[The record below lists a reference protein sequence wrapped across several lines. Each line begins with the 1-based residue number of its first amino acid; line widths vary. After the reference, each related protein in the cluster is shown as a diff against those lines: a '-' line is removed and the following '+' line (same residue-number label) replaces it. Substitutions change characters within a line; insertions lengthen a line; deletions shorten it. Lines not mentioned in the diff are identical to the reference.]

1 MDEMKRISLLVCF
14 LLFIFYTQ
22 ITEAQNI
29 KLTSSYFGSM
39 EARAIGPAVMSGRIS
54 TLDAW
59 NEDARIVYVG
69 AASGGLWKSTNGGT
83 TFKDVFKKEVQTIG
97 AVAIDQKHK
106 DTVWVGTG
114 ETWTR
119 NSISIGNGVYKTTNG
134 GDDWNHLG
142 LEKTDHIA
150 KILIN
155 PKNTDEVYVA
165 ALGNV
170 WAQNKDRGVFKT
182 TDGGKTWEKIL
193 YVNEGTGCADLAMDP
208 SNPNILYA
216 GMWDFQ
222 RKPYTFRS
230 GGPGS
235 GLYRTTDAG
244 KKWEKVNIASDR
256 GELGRIAVAFSPV
269 NPKIIYALI
278 ESNKT
283 GLYRSTDSGK
293 SWELRTT
300 AQVIADRPFYFSLI
314 VPDPVD
320 TNRIYKPHF
329 YLSVSDDGGYSFT
342 VPYVE
347 GGNVHSDLHAL
358 WINPKNNSNM
368 YLGTDGG
375 LYTSYDKAST
385 WVHSKNLPLSQ
396 FYHVA
401 VDNEK
406 PYNVYGGLQDNGSW
420 VGPSESPGG
429 ITNSDW
435 KGVGY
440 GDGFNVI
447 PDPSDKNIIYWQY
460 QGGNLMRFHKST
472 REIKEVKPFSDN
484 PDENLRFNWN
494 TPIAFSP
501 RNDGVFY
508 VGAQYLY
515 RTTDRGDFWQKI
527 SPDLTT
533 NDPEKQKQEES
544 GGLTIDNSTA
554 ENHCTIYT
562 ISESPKDS
570 KIIWAGTDDG
580 NLQVTKNDG
589 KSWVNVTSNIPILT
603 NSTWC
608 AKVQASNHD
617 AKTAYVVFDGH
628 RNGDKKV
635 YIYKTT
641 DLGETWTSLATESI
655 ETFARTITE
664 DFVNPNLLFLGT
676 EYGLYICIDGGKEWV
691 RFEGKVP
698 KVPIYEIVIHPTE
711 NDLVIATHGRGV
723 LIIDNITPLRQLS
736 DKVLSSEIT
745 IFPSEPYIITNPKFA
760 SGLSGDQ
767 EFWGS
772 NPSSSAIITYYM
784 QKRHVFGDMSIEI
797 YNSDDELI
805 KILPAG
811 KNKGIN
817 YVEWAVTKKPPRVKA
832 SSPTLAFRTAFGP
845 TFPPGEYTVKIKKGE
860 SVYEGKIA
868 LQTDPTT
875 GHSAEDMKLQYE
887 TLNKAYTLLEN
898 ISFTDRQA
906 TDLMEK
912 LNAVKRKINDDKLKS
927 EIADLYNKL
936 ERMHKELVATNPNRI
951 SGEIRLAEKV
961 ADIYSGIISYSGKP
975 TDSQIQGLNL
985 LNGVFTNYREQ
996 MAKVFTE
1003 DLAKINLELK
1013 NLGQQEIKSITRE
1026 EYNKG

>member
-1 MDEMKRISLLVCF
+1 MKRVILRTLFALL
-14 LLFIFYTQ
+14 IFAFQ
-22 ITEAQNI
+22 NSDAQTT
-29 KLTSSYFGSM
+29 KLTSSFFGSM
-39 EARAIGPAVMSGRIS
+39 EAREIGPAVMSGRIT
-54 TLDAW
+54 TLDAF
-59 NEDARIVYVG
+59 NDDARLVYVG

-83 TFKDVFKKEVQTIG
+83 TFKEVFKDHVQTIG
-97 AVAIDQKHK
+97 AVTLNQQNKEN
-106 DTVWVGTG
+106 VWVGTG
-114 ETWTR
+114 ESRTR
-119 NSISIGNGVYKTTNG
+119 NSISIGNGIYKTING
-134 GDDWNHLG
+134 GDKWEHFG
-142 LEKTDHIA
+142 LEKTEHIA

-155 PKNTDEVYVA
+155 PENTNEVYVA
-165 ALGNV
+165 ALGDV
-170 WAQNKDRGVFKT
+170 WAPNEDRGVFKT
-182 TDGGKTWEKIL
+182 IDGGKTWEKIL
-193 YVNEGTGCADLAMDP
+193 FVNKGTGCADLTMDP

-222 RKPYTFRS
+222 RKAYTFRS

-244 KKWEKVNIASDR
+244 KSWNKVDIASDR
-256 GELGRIAVAFSPV
+256 GELGRIAVAFSPASP
-269 NPKIIYALI
+269 NIIYTII
-278 ESNKT
+278 ESKKT

-293 SWELRTT
+293 TWELRTT
-300 AQVIADRPFYFSLI
+300 AQLVADRPFYFSYI

-320 TNRIYKPHF
+320 TNKVYKPGF
-329 YLSVSDDGGYSFT
+329 SLAVSVDGGFSFSS
-342 VPYVE
+342 PFID
-347 GGNVHSDLHAL
+347 GGNVHGDMHAL

-375 LYTSYDKAST
+375 LYISYDNGNT
-385 WVHSKNLPLSQ
+385 WVHAQNLPISQ

-420 VGPSESPGG
+420 VGPSQGLGG
-429 ITNSDW
+429 ISNSDW
-435 KGVGY
+435 QSVGY
-440 GDGFNVI
+440 GDGYNVL
-447 PDPSDKNIIYWQY
+447 PDQTDKNIIFWQY
-460 QGGNLMRFHKST
+460 QGGNLMRFHKNT

-484 PDENLRFNWN
+484 PNEKLRFNWD

-501 RNDGVFY
+501 TNNGVIY

-515 RTTDRGDFWQKI
+515 RTKNRGDSWEKI

-562 ISESPKDS
+562 ISESPKNS
-570 KIIWAGTDDG
+570 NIIWAGTDDG
-580 NLQVTKNDG
+580 NLQVTENNGESWND
-589 KSWVNVTSNIPILT
+589 VTANIPGLPK
-603 NSTWC
+603 NTWC

-617 AKTAYVVFDGH
+617 EKTTYVVFDGH

-635 YIYKTT
+635 YVYKTI
-641 DLGETWTSLATESI
+641 DLGETWTSLATENI

-664 DFVNPNLLFLGT
+664 DFVNPDLLFLGT
-676 EYGLYICIDGGKEWV
+676 EYGLYISIDGGKEWV
-691 RFEGKVP
+691 RFESKVP
-698 KVPIYEIVIHPTE
+698 KVPIYEMVIHPSE
-711 NDLVIATHGRGV
+711 NDLVIGTHGRGI

-736 DKVLSSEIT
+736 NEILSSEIT
-745 IFPSEPYIITNPKFA
+745 IFPSEPYTITNPKYA
-760 SGLSGDQ
+760 TGLSGDQ

-784 QKRHVFGDMSIEI
+784 QKRHVFGDMSVEI
-797 YNSDDELI
+797 YNSDGELI
-805 KILPAG
+805 KTLPAG

-817 YVEWAVTKKPPRVKA
+817 YVEWAVRKKPPRVKA
-832 SSPTLAFRTAFGP
+832 STPTLAFRTAFGP

-860 SVYEGKIA
+860 NVYEGKIT
-868 LQTDPTT
+868 LQTDPST

-887 TLNKAYTLLEN
+887 TLNKAYSLLED

-912 LNAVKRKINDDKLKS
+912 LNKIKSKVSSDELKN
-927 EIADLYNKL
+927 EMTDLYNRL
-936 ERMHKELVATNPNRI
+936 ESMHKELVATSPNRL
-951 SGEIRLAEKV
+951 SGEVRLAEKV

-985 LNGVFTNYREQ
+985 FNGVFVKYREQ
-996 MAKVFTE
+996 MDKILGE
-1003 DLAKINLELK
+1003 DLVKINSELMKLSLE
-1013 NLGQQEIKSITRE
+1013 EIKVITRE
-1026 EYNKG
+1026 EYNKS

>member
-1 MDEMKRISLLVCF
+1 MKSIIISICF
-14 LLFIFYTQ
+14 FSFIFSFC
-22 ITEAQNI
+22 ITEAQTV
-29 KLTSSYFGSM
+29 KLTPSFFGSM
-39 EARAIGPAVMSGRIS
+39 EAREIGPAVMSGRIT
-54 TLDAW
+54 TLDAF
-59 NEDARIVYVG
+59 NDDPRLVYVG

-83 TFKDVFKKEVQTIG
+83 TFKEVFKEHVQTIG
-97 AVAIDQKHK
+97 AVTINQKNK
-106 DTVWVGTG
+106 ENVWVGTG
-114 ETWTR
+114 ETRTR
-119 NSISIGNGVYKTTNG
+119 NSISIGNGVYKTING
-134 GDDWNHLG
+134 GEKWEHLG
-142 LEKTDHIA
+142 LEKTDHIP

-155 PKNTDEVYVA
+155 PENTDEVYVA

-170 WAQNKDRGVFKT
+170 WAQNEDRGVYKT
-182 TDGGKTWEKIL
+182 TDGGKSWEKIL
-193 YVNEGTGCADLAMDP
+193 YINEGTGCADLAMDP

-244 KKWEKVNIASDR
+244 KNWEKVNIASDR

-269 NPKIIYALI
+269 DPNIIYALI

-283 GLYRSTDSGK
+283 GLYRSTDAGK
-293 SWELRTT
+293 TWELRTT
-300 AQVIADRPFYFSLI
+300 AQVVADRPFYFSNI
-314 VPDPVD
+314 IPDPVD
-320 TNRIYKPHF
+320 TNKVYKPHF

-342 VPYVE
+342 IPYVE

-375 LYTSYDKAST
+375 LYISYDKGST
-385 WVHSKNLPLSQ
+385 WVYVQNLPISQ
-396 FYHVA
+396 FYHVS

-420 VGPSESPGG
+420 VGPSQSPGG

-472 REIKEVKPFSDN
+472 SEIKEVKPFSDD
-484 PDENLRFNWN
+484 PDEKLRFNWD

-501 RNDGVFY
+501 KNNGVFY

-515 RTTDRGDFWQKI
+515 RTTDRGDSWLKI

-533 NDPEKQKQEES
+533 NDPEKQKQEDS

-580 NLQVTKNDG
+580 NLQVTRDDG
-589 KSWVNVTSNIPILT
+589 IWTDVTKNIPGLP
-603 NSTWC
+603 NNTWC

-617 AKTAYVVFDGH
+617 ARTAYVVFDGH
-628 RNGDKKV
+628 RNGDKNV
-635 YIYKTT
+635 YVFKTT
-641 DLGETWTSLATESI
+641 DLGKTWSSLATESI

-676 EYGLYICIDGGKEWV
+676 EYGLYISIDGGSQWV
-691 RFEGKVP
+691 RFEGNVP
-698 KVPIYEIVIHPTE
+698 KVPIYEIVIHPID
-711 NDLVIATHGRGV
+711 NDLVIATHGRGI
-723 LIIDNITPLRQLS
+723 LIVDDIEPLRLLTNE
-736 DKVLSSEIT
+736 VLSSELT
-745 IFPSEPYIITNPKFA
+745 IFPSEPYTITNPKFA
-760 SGLSGDQ
+760 MGPSGDQ
-767 EFWGS
+767 NFYGS
-772 NPSSSAIITYYM
+772 NPSSSAIISYYM
-784 QKRHVFGDMSIEI
+784 QKRHVFGDMSVEI
-797 YNSDDELI
+797 YNSENELI

-860 SVYEGKIA
+860 NVYEGKIA

-887 TLNKAYTLLEN
+887 TLNKAYTLLED

-912 LNAVKRKINDDKLKS
+912 LNAVNSKINDDKLKT
-927 EIADLYNKL
+927 EITDLYNKL

-975 TDSQIQGLNL
+975 TDSQKKGLKL
-985 LNGVFTNYREQ
+985 LNGVFTNYRDQ
-996 MAKVFTE
+996 VAKVLTE

-1013 NLGQQEIKSITRE
+1013 NLDQHEIKAITRE
-1026 EYNKG
+1026 EYDKS